1 MGTLRYDDDA
11 GGVRRRATTALGALT
26 ASAVLVTLLP
36 SVAAAAGRV
45 DFSVRSVQK
54 TASVTGSEL
63 GKESAAGQSETARR
77 PWRAPK
83 VSWPKAG
90 DSEVDLSGVAAD
102 ALAKSAA
109 GRSVAGSRHAAA
121 PGSPVGVA
129 PVAPTAAKGRSAAPL
144 AGAGGS
150 APAKVRV
157 RMADRAAADRLGL
170 DGVVLGVARDDRGAA
185 SGRASVR
192 LDYTAFR
199 GAYGA
204 DWGSRLRLVQLPAC
218 ALSTPEKAECRTMT
232 PLASRN
238 DTKAGALTAEVALA
252 PDTAAAPGKQGA
264 AAAGERGTAESA
276 KQGTAA
282 AGKQAAA
289 APSKQAAAAG
299 AQSAAAPFTVLAAT
313 ATPDGANGDF
323 KATSLSPSGSW
334 TVGGNEGG
342 FSWSYPLAVPP
353 VPGDLSPKL
362 GLGYSSSSVDGRT
375 ASTNNQPSALGEGWS
390 MEMGFIERQYMACK
404 DDSGTGTNAPA
415 KSGDLCW
422 RSDNAVMSLNGAST
436 ALVRTGT
443 GDTWR
448 PADDDG
454 SRIERVKGTATDT
467 NNGDDDNEY
476 WKVTTLDGTQYWFGK
491 NRLPGWATGK
501 TETASAYT
509 VPVYGNHTGEPGH
522 ATAFTD
528 SVRNQAWR
536 WNLDYV
542 VDPHGNAMALF
553 YTQEKNAYAKN
564 SGGST
569 TTKPKA
575 DASYARAGYLDHIE
589 YGHRAGQVYAAQPA
603 AKVNFAMADR
613 CLGTTTDCA
622 FDKAHASNWP
632 DTPVDE
638 VCAVGADCLN
648 GSPSFWSKKRLTSV
662 TTQVLKGTG
671 YADIDTWTFGQSF
684 PGTGDTGGNGLWL
697 DSITHTGKAGGTPLS
712 NPAVTFGGTLMPN
725 RVDSSE
731 GRPPLNK
738 YRITKVGS
746 EYGGD
751 TLVEYS
757 PTECTYAS
765 PPDEATNTKR
775 CFPTWWTPEG
785 GSQPVKDWFHKYV
798 VNKVTEDDKVAG
810 TDSEVTEYEYLGG
823 IAWAKDTSEFTLD
836 KHRTYSDYRG
846 YGKVRTRTGTTN
858 RTLSETTYLRG
869 LDGAQVADSFGALY
883 TDAEQYSGKEL
894 ESVSYDKDG
903 GRIVESSVEKPWSKQ
918 TATQARPGTTDLHAY
933 QTDTDVTTGRS
944 LMDDGSWRTT
954 RSTDTFDAYGQT
966 LTTSDEGDL
975 AVSGDEQCT
984 RTTYVT
990 PDTTAYLVSYIAD
1003 EQKSSTT
1010 CATAATAA
1018 TVTGE
1023 TRTTYDTSAYGA
1035 APVAGKALPSR
1046 IEELDHYTA
1055 GLPVFVA
1062 TSTAL
1067 YDAYGRMTQTVD
1079 AAGAKTLTAY
1089 TPATGAQ
1096 PTTVKTTDN
1105 KGFVTSVDLDGL
1117 RGLTLKAT
1125 DANGRVTSQE
1135 YDALGQLTAAWKPG
1149 RVKPASADVTFSY
1162 QVRDDGP
1169 TAVTSNTLL
1178 ESGKYRKAVTLYDGL
1193 LRKRQVQTDA
1203 YGGTGRLITD
1213 SFYDS
1218 QGRVYKDNAEYY
1230 NDQPTAPV
1238 LFSVADNQVPAQTV
1252 TEFDGMGRTT
1262 AAIALTKGTERW
1274 RTTTSYG
1281 GDWTATVPPSGATAT
1296 LVISNAHDKAVEL
1309 RQYKDGNPV
1318 IGASADK
1325 YEALKYSYD
1334 TSDRLTRLVDAAG
1347 NTWSS
1352 TFDLRGRQITSS
1364 DPDKGAVTTTYTPD
1378 GKTETTKDARGTTLA
1393 YTYDEI
1399 GRPTSLRK
1407 DGVTGPKLAEWAY
1420 DSLTGG
1426 KKMLSSSTRWDNG
1439 NAYTT
1444 AVKGYDASGRATGS
1458 VITVPAAEGKLQ
1470 GTYEFGSTYTPT
1482 TGLAN
1487 TTTFPA
1493 GGGLP
1498 AETVRQGYTDYG
1510 LATTVG
1516 NGTDVYSLGN
1526 QYSPS
1531 GDILQTVLGSVGA
1544 RTVQTY
1550 TYEEDTHRLSTVV
1563 NDRESSGPQ
1572 TIDSK
1577 SYGYDPAGNITRIRD
1592 DRDDK
1597 ASTDTQCFTYDF
1609 AARLSHAWTGTDD
1622 CALTPSTGV
1631 RPKVG
1636 GPDPYW
1642 FSYGY
1647 DTVGNR
1653 ASEVR
1658 HDVSGDTSK
1667 DVRRGYSYPQP
1678 GETRP
1683 HGMDTVDVTGP
1694 GARTDSFEYD
1704 ASGNTT
1710 RRVTASGDQ
1719 KLTWDAEGN
1728 LASSTIGGQTSTFLY
1743 DADGSRLLRRDP
1755 GAVTLYLGAE
1765 ELTLKTAGNSVSGVR
1780 YYSAGNTT
1788 VARGSDGSVTYLL
1801 SDAQGTDEVA
1811 VDSVTL
1817 AVTRRASGPFG
1828 TPRGTQPQTGWPGD
1842 HGFVG
1847 GVTDKSTGLTHLG
1860 AREYD
1865 AENGRFASVDPV
1877 MDLSDPQQINGYA
1890 YANNSPVTD
1899 SDPSGQFHIGHV
1911 VKAIKHAV
1919 KKVVHAVKRIVRRI
1933 VHKVAHTV
1941 RSSYARAVRAMWSHG
1956 EKGAQFGHFN
1966 VGKGPDRGIIMMRF
1980 FIHTKD
1986 AMKIPGLGYQ
1996 LLGDDREYSNDPD
2009 AAYRMVLFWDTATG
2023 DVTFKVSPSHTKPSV
2038 KHVSSYLLQQAGQS
2052 GDGYDIESPSRMIP
2066 AFPLSLNDYPS
2077 ESVTGRNIVNYS
2089 FLGQYHSNSSKLD
2102 LGIAGVNSLMSLF
2115 SVDTHVTIAANKGS
2129 VTVTRKGDHYP
2140 DMEVVQYRRAQPP
2153 VVVAHDRMDN
2163 VSGLDSMP
2171 WYGNK
2176 DMRYWNSAQC
2186 LKDPPK

>member
-1 MGTLRYDDDA
+1 MRYDEDS
-11 GGVRRRATTALGALT
+11 GGARRRRATAALGALT

-36 SVAAAAGRV
+36 SVAAAAGKV
-45 DFSVRSVQK
+45 DFSLRSVQK

-63 GKESAAGQSETARR
+63 GKGGSAATSETAKR

-83 VSWPKAG
+83 VTWPAAG
-90 DSEVDLSGVAAD
+90 DSEVDLSRVAPD

-121 PGSPVGVA
+121 PGSPVGIA
-129 PVAPTAAKGRSAAPL
+129 PLAPKAAKGAASAAGPAA
-144 AGAGGS
+144 AG

-157 RMADRAAADRLGL
+157 RMGDRRAADRLGL
-170 DGVVLGVARDDRGAA
+170 DGVVLGVARDDRGTTA
-185 SGRASVR
+185 GRASVQ

-204 DWGSRLRLVQLPAC
+204 DWATRLRLVRLPAC
-218 ALSTPEKAECRTMT
+218 ALTTPEKAECRGVT
-232 PLASRN
+232 PLASHN
-238 DTKAGALTAEVALA
+238 DAMTGKLTAEIDVA
-252 PDTAAAPGKQGA
+252 PDAAVAGAGGA
-264 AAAGERGTAESA
+264 AARRGSAVPTPSALAERMPT
-276 KQGTAA
+276 
-282 AGKQAAA
+282 
-289 APSKQAAAAG
+289 AG
-299 AQSAAAPFTVLAAT
+299 AAFTVLAAT

-323 KATSLSPSGSW
+323 KATSLAPSGSW
-334 TVGGNEGG
+334 SAGGNEGG
-342 FSWSYPLAVPP
+342 FSWEYPLQVPP

-362 GLGYSSSSVDGRT
+362 ALGYSSSGIDGRT
-375 ASTNNQPSALGEGWS
+375 ASSNNQPSALGEGWR

-404 DDSGTGTNAPA
+404 DDNGTGTNAPA

-422 RSDNAVMSLNGAST
+422 RSDNAMMSLNGSST

-443 GDTWR
+443 GDVWR
-448 PADDDG
+448 PAEDDG
-454 SRIERVKGTATDT
+454 SRIQRIKGTATDT

-491 NRLPGWATGK
+491 NRLPGWASGK
-501 TETASAYT
+501 TETGSAFT
-509 VPVYGNHTGEPGH
+509 VPVYGNHTNEPGH

-528 SVRNQAWR
+528 SVRDQGWR

-575 DASYARAGYLDHIE
+575 DASYTRGGYLDHIE
-589 YGHRAGQVYAAQPA
+589 YGHRAGSVYTAQPS
-603 AKVNFAMADR
+603 AKVNFAMGDR
-613 CLGTTTDCA
+613 CLGTATDCA

-638 VCAVGADCLN
+638 VCAFGADCLN

-662 TTQVLKGTG
+662 TTQVLKGTT
-671 YADIDTWTFGQSF
+671 YADIDTWAFGQSF

-712 NPAVTFGGTLMPN
+712 KPAVTFGGTLMPN
-725 RVDSSE
+725 RVDASE

-738 YRITKVGS
+738 YRITRISS

-751 TLVEYS
+751 TLVSYS
-757 PTECTYAS
+757 PTECAYAS

-775 CFPTWWTPEG
+775 CYPNWWTPEG
-785 GSQPVKDWFHKYV
+785 GSTPVKDWFHKYV
-798 VNKVTEDDKVAG
+798 VTKVTEDDKVAG

-858 RTLSETTYLRG
+858 KTLSEATYLRG
-869 LDGAQVADSFGALY
+869 IEGAQVADSFGTLY
-883 TDAEQYSGKEL
+883 TDAEQYSGQEL
-894 ESVSYDKDG
+894 ESVGYDKDG
-903 GRIVESSVEKPWSKQ
+903 GRIVESSVEKPWSKL
-918 TATQARPGTTDLHAY
+918 TATQTRPGTTDLHAY
-933 QTDTDVTTGRS
+933 QTDTETTTGRS
-944 LMDDGSWRTT
+944 LMDDGTWQTT

-966 LTTSDEGDL
+966 LTSSDEGDI

-990 PDTTAYLVSYIAD
+990 PDTTNYLISYIAS
-1003 EQKSSTT
+1003 EQKSSTG
-1010 CATAATAA
+1010 CGTAPSAA

-1035 APVAGKALPSR
+1035 APVAGKAMASR
-1046 IEELDHYTA
+1046 IEELDHYSA
-1055 GLPVFVA
+1055 GLPVYVT

-1067 YDAYGRMTQTVD
+1067 YDAYGRMTQTTD

-1096 PTTVKTTDN
+1096 PTQVVTTDN
-1105 KGFVTSVDLDGL
+1105 KGYTTSVELDGL

-1135 YDALGQLTAAWKPG
+1135 YDALGQLSAAWKPG
-1149 RVKPASADVTFSY
+1149 RTKPASADVTFSY
-1162 QVRDDGP
+1162 QVRGESGP
-1169 TAVTSNTLL
+1169 STVTSNTLL

-1193 LRKRQVQTDA
+1193 LRKRQTQTDA

-1218 QGRVYKDNAEYY
+1218 QGRTYKDNAEYY
-1230 NDQPTAPV
+1230 NDQPVATAVFAVPD
-1238 LFSVADNQVPAQTV
+1238 SQVPAQTV
-1252 TEFDGMGRTT
+1252 TEFDGMGRAT

-1274 RTTTSYG
+1274 RTTTTYG
-1281 GDWTATVPPSGATAT
+1281 GNWTATLPPSGAAAT
-1296 LVISNAHDKAVEL
+1296 LVVSNAHDKPVEL
-1309 RQYKDGNPV
+1309 RQYKDRNPV

-1325 YEALKYSYD
+1325 YEALKYTYD
-1334 TSDRLTRLVDAAG
+1334 TADRLTKLVDAAG
-1347 NTWSS
+1347 NTWSA
-1352 TFDLRGRQITSS
+1352 TFDLRGRQVTSS
-1364 DPDKGAVTTTYTPD
+1364 DPDKGAVSTTFTPD
-1378 GKTETTKDARGTTLA
+1378 GKTETTKDARGAVLA
-1393 YTYDEI
+1393 YTYDEL

-1407 DGVTGPKLAEWAY
+1407 DSVTGPKLAEWTY
-1420 DSLTGG
+1420 DTLAGG

-1510 LATTVG
+1510 LPTTVG
-1516 NGTDVYSLGN
+1516 NGTDVYSLGT
-1526 QYSPS
+1526 QYAPS
-1531 GDILQTVLGSVGA
+1531 GELLQTVLGAVGG

-1550 TYEEDTHRLSTVV
+1550 TYEEDTHRLSSVV
-1563 NDRESSGPQ
+1563 NDRESQAPQ

-1577 SYGYDPAGNITRIRD
+1577 VYSYDPAGNITRIRD

-1597 ASTDTQCFTYDF
+1597 SVTDTQCFTYDF

-1622 CALTPSTGV
+1622 CALKPSTDV

-1636 GPDPYW
+1636 GVDPYW
-1642 FSYGY
+1642 YSYTY

-1653 ASEVR
+1653 AAEVQ
-1658 HDVSGDTSK
+1658 HDVTGDTAK

-1683 HGMDTVDVTGP
+1683 HGMDKVDITGP
-1694 GARTDSFEYD
+1694 GARTDAFEYD

-1710 RRVTASGDQ
+1710 RRVTSAGDQ
-1719 KLTWDAEGN
+1719 QLIWDAEGN
-1728 LASSTIGGQTSTFLY
+1728 LASSTIDGRTSTFLY
-1743 DADGSRLLRRDP
+1743 DADGSRLLRREP
-1755 GAVTLYLGAE
+1755 GSVTLYLGAE
-1765 ELTLKTAGNSVSGVR
+1765 ELTLNKADNTVSGVR

-1817 AVTRRASGPFG
+1817 SVTRRASGPFG
-1828 TPRGTQPQTGWPGD
+1828 TPRGTQPQKGWPGD

-1847 GVTDKSTGLTHLG
+1847 GVTDKSTGLTHMG

-1865 AENGRFASVDPV
+1865 AANGRFASVDPV
-1877 MDLSDPQQINGYA
+1877 MDLTDPQQINGYA

-1899 SDPSGQFHIGHV
+1899 SDPSGEFHIGHII
-1911 VKAIKHAV
+1911 KKIKHAV
-1919 KKVVHAVKRIVRRI
+1919 KRVIHRIKKVIRRI
-1933 VHKVAHTV
+1933 VHKVAH
-1941 RSSYARAVRAMWSHG
+1941 RAKASAYARVLRAMWSHG
-1956 EKGAQFGHFN
+1956 EKGTQFGHFN

-1996 LLGDDREYSNDPD
+1996 LLGDNREYTTDPD

-2023 DVTFKVSPSHTKPSV
+2023 DVTFKISPSHTKPST
-2038 KHVSSYLLQQAGQS
+2038 KHVSSYLLGQAGQS
-2052 GDGYDIESPSRMIP
+2052 GPGYDIESPSRMIP
-2066 AFPLSLNDYPS
+2066 AFPMSFNDYPS
-2077 ESVTGRNIVNYS
+2077 GSVTGRNIVNYN
-2089 FLGQYHSNSSKLD
+2089 FLGKYHSNSSKLD

-2140 DMEVVQYRRAQPP
+2140 DMEVVQYRRAQKPL
-2153 VVVAHDRMDN
+2153 VVAHDRMDN